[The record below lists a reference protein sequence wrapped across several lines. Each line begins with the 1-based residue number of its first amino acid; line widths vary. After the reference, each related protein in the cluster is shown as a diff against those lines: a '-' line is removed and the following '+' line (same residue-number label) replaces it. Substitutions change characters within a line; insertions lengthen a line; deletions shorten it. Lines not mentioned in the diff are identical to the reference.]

1 MRYAY
6 YNFLTLGRI
15 PEEELTPHHK
25 KTKNEALIKS
35 SY

>member
-15 PEEELTPHHK
+15 PEEELTPHK